1 MTAVTLIYALAFA
14 AYLSLAV
21 RILRRTPRTALHW
34 SCAAVLIA
42 LAVWSVEDI
51 VHGMTSA
58 PKNLAWIFGCIGS
71 LGWISFASIHLTFA
85 MVLTGRQRLLRT
97 WPVLVAFIL
106 PPALFIYAQVAGKL
120 TRAYTLTGDYVL
132 TNYGWKTIWSNTF
145 WVPSYYAYYA
155 LYTLA
160 SLYLILRLWRSAR
173 TFRARKQA
181 GLILSTGLV
190 SLVLG
195 TVTDVILPQFA
206 YLGVPD
212 LAGALCLIWA
222 GGIYFAVTRYGL
234 MSVTPQ
240 AAAREIIATM
250 ADALFLLTPE
260 GGVAIANQGAANL
273 LGRDSRE
280 LRGQEAEQFF
290 AAPDQFRQAL
300 ARVGDEVALT
310 ALELECRGRDGRT
323 IPVSVSSRLMRD
335 RAGETVG
342 SVWVLRDITARREA
356 ERRQAQLLAAVEDS
370 NRELSSFAHVV
381 SHDLKA
387 PLRAIDSLLK
397 WLVADYGER
406 LDAEGRGVV
415 DLLLARVKRM
425 HDLIDGILEY
435 SRAGRSLEEVAD
447 VDLSAVVS
455 DVVDAL
461 TPPEHV
467 SVALDGRFPVVRAS
481 RVKLE
486 QVFQNLLSNAIKYS
500 DKPQGFIRVGCS
512 DEGEYWKFAV
522 SDNGPGIA
530 QRDQERVFELFHT
543 LAPRDQSDST
553 GVGLAVV
560 KKIVETYGGRVWVES
575 EVGKG
580 SAFYFTLPKAAVRG
594 SVQS

>member
-42 LAVWSVEDI
+42 LAVWSVEDV

-58 PKNLAWIFGCIGS
+58 PKSLAWTFGCIGS
-71 LGWISFASIHLTFA
+71 FGWISFASIHLTFA
-85 MVLTGRQRLLRT
+85 MVLTRRQRLLRT
-97 WPVLVAFIL
+97 WPVLAALIL
-106 PPALFIYAQVAGKL
+106 PPALFIYAQIAGKL
-120 TRAYTLTGDYVL
+120 SGAYTLTGDYVL
-132 TNYGWKTIWSNTF
+132 TSYGWKTVWANTL

-155 LYTLA
+155 LYTLT
-160 SLYLILRLWRSAR
+160 SLYLIFRLWRSAR
-173 TFRARKQA
+173 TFRVRKQA
-181 GLILSTGLV
+181 GLILSTGLI

-195 TVTDVILPQFA
+195 TVTDVVLPQFA
-206 YLGVPD
+206 YVGFPD

-250 ADALFLLTPE
+250 ADALLLLTPE
-260 GGVAIANQGAANL
+260 GGVAIANQGAADL
-273 LGRDSRE
+273 LGRDSGE
-280 LRGQEAEQFF
+280 LRGQEAGQFF

-310 ALELECRGRDGRT
+310 ALELECRGRGGRT

-335 RAGETVG
+335 RAGETIG
-342 SVWVLRDITARREA
+342 SVWVLRDVTARREA
-356 ERRQAQLLAAVEDS
+356 EQRQAQLLAAVEDS

-397 WLVADYGER
+397 WLVAYYGER

-415 DLLLARVKRM
+415 NLLLARVKRM

-435 SRAGRSLEEVAD
+435 SRAGRALEEMAD
-447 VDLSAVVS
+447 VDLATLVPDGVS
-455 DVVDAL
+455 AL

-467 SVALDGRFPVVRAS
+467 SVSLDGEFPVVRLS

-486 QVFQNLLSNAIKYS
+486 QVFQNLLANAIKYS
-500 DKPQGFIRVGCS
+500 DKPQGLIRVGCS
-512 DEGEYWKFAV
+512 DVGECWKFAV

-530 QRDQERVFELFHT
+530 EKDQERIFELFQT
-543 LAPRDQSDST
+543 LAPQDQSDST

-575 EVGKG
+575 KNGEG
-580 SAFYFTLPKAAVRG
+580 STFYFTLPKPGVAG
-594 SVQS
+594 GVQS